1 MYSFSQ
7 SDICTSDFYVIS
19 THLFTGAPVIPICF
33 RTKDVTVF
41 ICSVGCPTVATE
53 SLIIVR
59 HNNRG
64 YFTFLSAVIFSFV
77 KGTFKHVAD
86 ARAGRSQRIS
96 QFGIFLT
103 AVSGFF
109 LLLSLPTFPF
119 LSSFP
124 DIFLFLP
131 LPDFLLPLSLS
142 PTFSSLCHYPT

>member
-1 MYSFSQ
+1 MTVSAICARNKIRIALFDRVYPVVDIVAMYSFSQ

-53 SLIIVR
+53 SSIIVR

-64 YFTFLSAVIFSFV
+64 YFTFLSAVIFSLV

-96 QFGIFLT
+96 QFGTRRLST
-103 AVSGFF
+103 AGLGIHVADNHRG
-109 LLLSLPTFPF
+109 
-119 LSSFP
+119 
-124 DIFLFLP
+124 
-131 LPDFLLPLSLS
+131 
-142 PTFSSLCHYPT
+142 